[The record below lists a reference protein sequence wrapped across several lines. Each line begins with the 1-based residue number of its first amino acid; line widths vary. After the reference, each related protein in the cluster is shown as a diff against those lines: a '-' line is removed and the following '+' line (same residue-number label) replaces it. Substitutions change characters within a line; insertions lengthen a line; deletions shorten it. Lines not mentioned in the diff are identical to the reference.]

1 MTNGHYTLSEPALC
15 AAQPQ
20 TGNPASLRPGFE
32 PEIITC
38 LRVVER
44 LEILT
49 EGDLNTCSTEDLQ
62 NKLKSCQQQHEELA
76 RWVKELIVINSE

>member
-1 MTNGHYTLSEPALC
+1 MAERHFTLSEPALP

-20 TGNPASLRPGFE
+20 TGNPCSLKPGFE

-49 EGDLNTCSTEDLQ
+49 DGDINNCSPEELQ
-62 NKLKSCQQQHEELA
+62 NKLKSCKQQHEELA
-76 RWVKELIVINSE
+76 LWVKELIVINSE

>member
-1 MTNGHYTLSEPALC
+1 MADRHYTLTEPALC
-15 AAQPQ
+15 AAQPK
-20 TGNPASLRPGFE
+20 TGNPCSLRPGFE

-44 LEILT
+44 LELLT
-49 EGDLNTCSTEDLQ
+49 EGDLNACSTEELQ

-76 RWVKELIVINSE
+76 LWVKELIVINSE